1 LLQSTQIGNLLQDEE
16 LNVKKKVVILG
27 GGVAGMSAAHELA
40 ERGFHVHVYEAR
52 PVPGGKAR
60 SIAVNNS
67 GTNGRK
73 NLPGEHGL
81 RFFPGF
87 YQHVTDTMKRIPYK
101 NNPNGVFDNLVG
113 TTRVSIRRFDL
124 APINLT
130 ARAPSTIDDF
140 KLNLEVLL
148 QIILNN
154 TRLKE
159 GEFEFFVE
167 KIWRLI
173 TSSKERRIGEYEK
186 ISWWEY
192 VEADNRSNA
201 YKNLLAKGL
210 TESLVASKA
219 KLAST
224 KTVGDIFLQL
234 AFDMLDLGKSTDRV
248 LNGPT
253 SDVWINPWLRYLQN
267 LGVDYNFNSLVRSL
281 NYDKARGTIE
291 SVTIKDQI
299 TDEEYQVKGD
309 YYIAA
314 VPVEIMAKLIQI
326 SQLDKYEP
334 SLNNI
339 ITLAQNT
346 AWMNGIQFYLKEDV
360 EVVHGHVLYV
370 DTPWSLTS
378 ISQKQFWPDVDLS
391 EYGDGQVKGILSV
404 VISNWGPILKPTDEE
419 ENESKGIVV
428 KKYARDCNA
437 EELVEE
443 VWAQLKASLNVD
455 GKQVLKD
462 ENRHSWFLDPDIVNV
477 ELELF
482 HWIGFQGQVTLEQV
496 KDHLKQHKDVRD
508 EHVAD
513 VLLRTLVDLDFV
525 EEIIKGKDEKV
536 YRARFQLPANINL
549 ESLLVNL
556 VNTWQLRP
564 DAFTRIP
571 NLFLASDYVRTN
583 TDLATMEGANEAARR
598 AVNSIVSV
606 SGSNTP
612 LCQIWELHEPE
623 IFAPWRW
630 RDSIRYQQGLPWDG
644 KLF

>member
-1 LLQSTQIGNLLQDEE
+1 M
-16 LNVKKKVVILG
+16 KKKVVILG

-40 ERGFHVHVYEAR
+40 ERGFHVHVCEAR

-60 SIAVNNS
+60 SISVNNS

-113 TTRVSIRRFDL
+113 TTRVSIRRSDL

-148 QIILNN
+148 QVILNN

-159 GEFEFFVE
+159 GEFEFFVG
-167 KIWRLI
+167 KIWQLI

-186 ISWWEY
+186 LSWWEY

-234 AFDMLDLGKSTDRV
+234 GFDMLNLGKSTDRV

-370 DTPWSLTS
+370 DSPWSLTS

-391 EYGDGQVKGILSV
+391 EYGDGQVRGILSV
-404 VISNWGPILKPTDEE
+404 VISNWGPILKPTDKEE
-419 ENESKGIVV
+419 DESKGIVV

-443 VWAQLKASLNVD
+443 VWAQLKASLNVN

-482 HWIGFQGQVTLEQV
+482 HWIGSQGEVTLEQV
-496 KDHLKQHKDVRD
+496 KEHLKQHKDVHN

-513 VLLRTLVDLDFV
+513 VLLRTLVNLDFV
-525 EEIIKGKDEKV
+525 EEIIQGKDEKV
-536 YRARFQLPANINL
+536 YRVCFQLPANINL
-549 ESLLVNL
+549 EPLLVNL

-606 SGSNTP
+606 SGSNAP